1 MYHLKPFFLSLG
13 STLCSVASGAS
24 TGRNVPSSFNL
35 YAYGHGIGGYPI
47 VYLNGIAHVSS
58 QSQLNTSTQV
68 ARFTLSSNTLVA
80 NSNSTD
86 DNGGFSNATFFVPGP
101 NDSSPQAGFVN
112 GTPPA
117 TAISSGWTFYG
128 QTLLLVG
135 SSGQWEGLFS
145 AEPTEQDDIFSLNW
159 NQTSDTAI
167 PLSVRFTTPSSATM

>member
-1 MYHLKPFFLSLG
+1 MHHLKPFFLSLG

-47 VYLNGIAHVSS
+47 VYLNA
-58 QSQLNTSTQV
+58 
-68 ARFTLSSNTLVA
+68 LSSNTLVA